1 MREINKKSI
10 LCFVVLI
17 LFLTLSVP
25 NFAQAQKAAVLQG
38 ETKTLM
44 PGDAFEIP
52 VTLSN
57 NPGIMGC
64 MITIG
69 VDETNLVIDSVENGE
84 LTEDGL
90 FDYNLGLKA
99 GTFDILWS
107 HTEDISE
114 DGVLFYLKGRVA
126 QNAKQDISIPLSYS
140 QPDTFNEEYEDV
152 QIKCE
157 KIIIPI
163 EAQGKELQGDKP
175 QSGNSNK
182 EDRTEEITAAKN
194 RQEKEESDQHI
205 TNLFQKVERK
215 KVAQTIQKVLDKYK
229 QKDFSS
235 ANKKNKKK
243 IIKEA
248 CTELKGLGVEQEEIK
263 KITKED
269 SLKEQGDFF
278 DRLYQ
283 EAKEEEKNQ
292 EIEQKQKEQQTKEQK
307 NSDEKHLATKQIVLL
322 ITFFAIG
329 LSVVLVVMR
338 RKK

>member
-1 MREINKKSI
+1 MKRNKLI
-10 LCFVVLI
+10 TMLAIFLFCLC
-17 LFLTLSVP
+17 VP
-25 NFAQAQKAAVLQG
+25 DFAQAQKAAILQG
-38 ETKTLM
+38 ETKSLM
-44 PGDAFEIP
+44 PGDSFEIP

-64 MITIG
+64 MITIE

-90 FDYNLGLKA
+90 FDHNLGLKV

-163 EAQGKELQGDKP
+163 EVQGKEP
-175 QSGNSNK
+175 QDEN
-182 EDRTEEITAAKN
+182 
-194 RQEKEESDQHI
+194 
-205 TNLFQKVERK
+205 QKVERK
-215 KVAQTIQKVLDKYK
+215 KVAQTIQNILDKYQ

-235 ANKKNKKK
+235 ADKKK
-243 IIKEA
+243 KKKMVKEA
-248 CTELKGLGVEQEEIK
+248 YTELKGLGVEQKEIE

-269 SLKEQGDFF
+269 SLKKQGDFL

-283 EAKEEEKNQ
+283 ETKEEGKEQ
-292 EIEQKQKEQQTKEQK
+292 EIEQKQIEQKTKEQK
-307 NSDEKHLATKQIVLL
+307 NSDEKNPATKQIVLL
-322 ITFFAIG
+322 ITFFVIV
-329 LSVVLVVMR
+329 LSAVVVIVR
-338 RKK
+338 PKNKK